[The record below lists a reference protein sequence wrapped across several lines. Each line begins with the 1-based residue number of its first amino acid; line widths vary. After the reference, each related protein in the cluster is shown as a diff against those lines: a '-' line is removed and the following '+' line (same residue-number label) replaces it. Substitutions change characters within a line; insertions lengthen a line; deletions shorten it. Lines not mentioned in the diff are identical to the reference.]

1 MNGATDGP
9 LCSLISYVVPP
20 GLSRVPTVG
29 PAEVRPHTSVPIE
42 TVSAKKKQE
51 VAPTPLAETS
61 PLPRHSTRPARPASQ
76 LPAIRATST
85 GTNPSAPLVDET
97 VHNRNQISPSPSPVK
112 GPSRPPK
119 KSCLTKNTTSNVV
132 PARLNLKKKTVAF
145 GKTVNVSQTIEGT
158 SHSSKLKRQ
167 MNKTTALQ
175 PTLNDAD
182 NKENN
187 PHEAVGQNG
196 EVTLPRSNVCTI
208 SCIPWLQQGSLFD
221 ILKDV
226 KSSLEALR
234 ARDEERA
241 EELRS
246 IRRLVDEKGK
256 EMDNLRGIL
265 ADFFSK
271 DCPRSAELSYTLP
284 RKKQEE
290 AKSPPR
296 RVEKDKRNRSPNSP
310 VRRYSPLPRDGKNLA
325 RRDPDPSNVD
335 DITFEEFR
343 RLITT
348 NPALRQFVSDILAEE
363 REQRTGYAYRHK
375 RSDRGDSPWRNV
387 EDEEPTREPR
397 LREDSRTRGP
407 RGAKFTEK
415 VTVERSIRCSPPEL
429 GQYSVDTRRYIADQ
443 ILEGNEDEVS
453 QSMYRPGESVS
464 YYPENLRTRG
474 YGGDPV
480 GSDEDQGSAR
490 RNYRDCKLFLFSQDL
505 NDSFARLSGYMVA
518 ILADTAIGERRRQ
531 RRDRRTDRYQDC

>member
-1 MNGATDGP
+1 MLTLHYSITGPENAHRRSRSICPFAAIEVEDTCGMNGAADGP

-20 GLSRVPTVG
+20 GLSRVPVVG
-29 PAEVRPHTSVPIE
+29 STEVRPHINAPIE
-42 TVSAKKKQE
+42 TVSAKSKPGI
-51 VAPTPLAETS
+51 APTPPTETS
-61 PLPRHSTRPARPASQ
+61 TLPNDLTRPARPATD
-76 LPAIRATST
+76 LRATRAASTAST
-85 GTNPSAPLVDET
+85 GTNPSVPLVDET
-97 VHNRNQISPSPSPVK
+97 VHHKNQASPCPSPVK
-112 GPSRPPK
+112 APNRPPK

-167 MNKTTALQ
+167 MNKTAASQ
-175 PTLNDAD
+175 PTMNDAD
-182 NKENN
+182 NKENK
-187 PHEAVGQNG
+187 PHDVVEQNG
-196 EVTLPRSNVCTI
+196 E
-208 SCIPWLQQGSLFD
+208 QGSLFD

-226 KSSLEALR
+226 KSSLEALK

-246 IRRLVDEKGK
+246 IRRMVDDKGK

-271 DCPRSAELSYTLP
+271 DCPRSADSLSYTLS
-284 RKKQEE
+284 RKKPEDT
-290 AKSPPR
+290 KSPPR
-296 RVEKDKRNRSPNSP
+296 RAEKDKKNRSPSSP
-310 VRRYSPLPRDGKNLA
+310 VRQYSPLPRDGKNLA
-325 RRDPDPSNVD
+325 RRDPDPNNVD

-363 REQRTGYAYRHK
+363 KEQRTGYAYRHK
-375 RSDRGDSPWRNV
+375 RSGRGDSPWRNV
-387 EDEEPTREPR
+387 EEGEPTREPR

-443 ILEGNEDEVS
+443 ILEDEDEGS

-480 GSDEDQGSAR
+480 GSDDDQGPAR
-490 RNYRDCKLFLFSQDL
+490 RNYRDY
-505 NDSFARLSGYMVA
+505 A
-518 ILADTAIGERRRQ
+518 AIGERRRQ
-531 RRDRRTDRYQDC
+531 RRDRRTDRFQDY

>member
-1 MNGATDGP
+1 MNGGTDGP

-29 PAEVRPHTSVPIE
+29 PAEVRPHTSAPIE
-42 TVSAKKKQE
+42 TVSAKNKQE
-51 VAPTPLAETS
+51 VAAAPLTETS
-61 PLPRHSTRPARPASQ
+61 PVPRHTTRPARLASN
-76 LPAIRATST
+76 LPAIRAAPA

-97 VHNRNQISPSPSPVK
+97 VHNRNQTSPSLSPVK
-112 GPSRPPK
+112 APSRPPK

-167 MNKTTALQ
+167 MNKTAVSQ

-182 NKENN
+182 NKENSLRDVV
-187 PHEAVGQNG
+187 EQG
-196 EVTLPRSNVCTI
+196 E
-208 SCIPWLQQGSLFD
+208 QGSLFD

-271 DCPRSAELSYTLP
+271 DCPRSAELSYSLST
-284 RKKQEE
+284 KKPEN

-310 VRRYSPLPRDGKNLA
+310 IRRYSPLPRDGKNLA
-325 RRDPDPSNVD
+325 HRDPGPNNVD
-335 DITFEEFR
+335 DITYEEFR

-348 NPALRQFVSDILAEE
+348 NPALRQFVSDLLAEE
-363 REQRTGYAYRHK
+363 KEQRTGYAYRHK
-375 RSDRGDSPWRNV
+375 RSEGGDSPWRNV
-387 EDEEPTREPR
+387 EGEKPTREPR

-415 VTVERSIRCSPPEL
+415 VTVERSVRCSPPEL

-443 ILEGNEDEVS
+443 ILEDEDEVS

-464 YYPENLRTRG
+464 YYPENVRTRG
-474 YGGDPV
+474 YGGDPM
-480 GSDEDQGSAR
+480 GSDDDQGPAR
-490 RNYRDCKLFLFSQDL
+490 CNYRDY
-505 NDSFARLSGYMVA
+505 A
-518 ILADTAIGERRRQ
+518 TIGERRRQ
-531 RRDRRTDRYQDC
+531 RRDRRTDRYQDY

>member
-1 MNGATDGP
+1 MKGVPSLGCRDELKVVHNFMLRSLGPRGMNGATDGP

-29 PAEVRPHTSVPIE
+29 PAEARPHTNAPIE
-42 TVSAKKKQE
+42 TVSAKNKQE
-51 VAPTPLAETS
+51 VAPTPSAETS
-61 PLPRHSTRPARPASQ
+61 PLLRHSTRPARPANQ
-76 LPAIRATST
+76 LPAIRAAST
-85 GTNPSAPLVDET
+85 GTNPPAPLVDET
-97 VHNRNQISPSPSPVK
+97 VHNRNQTSPSPSPVK
-112 GPSRPPK
+112 APSRPPK

-167 MNKTTALQ
+167 MNKATASQ
-175 PTLNDAD
+175 PTLNDTD

-187 PHEAVGQNG
+187 PHEVVEQNV
-196 EVTLPRSNVCTI
+196 E
-208 SCIPWLQQGSLFD
+208 QGSLFD

-284 RKKQEE
+284 KKKSEDT
-290 AKSPPR
+290 KSPPR

-310 VRRYSPLPRDGKNLA
+310 IRRYSPLPRDEKKLA

-343 RLITT
+343 RLIKT

-363 REQRTGYAYRHK
+363 KE
-375 RSDRGDSPWRNV
+375 
-387 EDEEPTREPR
+387 
-397 LREDSRTRGP
+397 
-407 RGAKFTEK
+407 
-415 VTVERSIRCSPPEL
+415 
-429 GQYSVDTRRYIADQ
+429 
-443 ILEGNEDEVS
+443 
-453 QSMYRPGESVS
+453 
-464 YYPENLRTRG
+464 
-474 YGGDPV
+474 
-480 GSDEDQGSAR
+480 
-490 RNYRDCKLFLFSQDL
+490 
-505 NDSFARLSGYMVA
+505 
-518 ILADTAIGERRRQ
+518 
-531 RRDRRTDRYQDC
+531 